1 MSNDTYQENKR
12 LKQENENLRG
22 ALRVKAETDAL
33 PKMIEG
39 CMIAFL
45 GGNAEFHV
53 SVCGQPTYG
62 IRFLVDKP
70 PAPPRQP
77 SDASHL

>member
-1 MSNDTYQENKR
+1 MGNQVYEENKR
-12 LKQENENLRG
+12 LKRENDDLRT

-33 PKMIEG
+33 PKLIEG
-39 CMIAFL
+39 CVIAFL

-77 SDASHL
+77 SDAS